1 MENGFVED
9 EDEDDAERS
18 EEKKSKRERREKY
31 EESKEL
37 RVELARVPNSKLK
50 VVERSTTRE
59 YSAEVSQ
66 LLLSEVEAQPSRT
79 VRSKKDQVQELGSV
93 SSFLAVGSS
102 REREFR

>member
-59 YSAEVSQ
+59 YSAEVFR
-66 LLLSEVEAQPSRT
+66 LLLSEVEAQRL
-79 VRSKKDQVQELGSV
+79 RCGIFRYDQAQGLG
-93 SSFLAVGSS
+93 
-102 REREFR
+102 